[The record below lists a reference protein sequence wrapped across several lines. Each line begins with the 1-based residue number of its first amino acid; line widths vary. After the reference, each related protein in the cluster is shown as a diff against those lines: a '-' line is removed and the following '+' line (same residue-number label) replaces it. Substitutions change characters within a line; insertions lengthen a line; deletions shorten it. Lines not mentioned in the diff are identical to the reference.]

1 MLFRTANRN
10 DIVAL
15 ALMPLM
21 LIGFWVNTLLF
32 DQSPSFP
39 YDNNPMPLW
48 DLVITALKGRHL
60 VASLISLFIALIM
73 MFSVN
78 RITNRYT
85 LFSGQTNIPGFI
97 YMLLISGYLMAQK
110 LHPVWMFTPLLML
123 ATERLFL
130 ASGQRKPMTWCFE
143 ASFWLSLG
151 TLFYAKGIYFIVFL
165 WMIMFILRLMN
176 LRSLLASIIGI
187 ILPYLFAFGYYFWTD
202 QSLGFLETI
211 FENFVSPIAFYKHT
225 MYSQIYNGILIF
237 LVFISILSVVRTL
250 PAIKII
256 TRKHYRIFIWLIVLC
271 VVASITPYFSLEVTP
286 VLAIGASIIVGR
298 FFALIRRRFLQELFL
313 YILVACTIAAQFLI

>member
-1 MLFRTANRN
+1 MLFRTTNRN

-15 ALMPLM
+15 ALMPLL
-21 LIGFWVNTLLF
+21 LIGFWLNTLLF

-48 DLVITALKGRHL
+48 DLVINSLKGHHL
-60 VASLISLFIALIM
+60 LASLISMFIALIM
-73 MFSVN
+73 MLSIN
-78 RITNRYT
+78 RITNRYA
-85 LFSGQTNIPGFI
+85 LFNGQTNIPGFV
-97 YMLLISGYLMAQK
+97 YMLLVSGYLMAQK
-110 LHPVWMFTPLLML
+110 LHPVWMFTPLLIL
-123 ATERLFL
+123 ATERLFA

-151 TLFYAKGIYFIVFL
+151 TLFYAKGIYFIVLL
-165 WMIMFILRLMN
+165 WMVMFILRLMN
-176 LRSLLASIIGI
+176 MRSLLASIIGLT
-187 ILPYLFAFGYYFWTD
+187 LPYLFAFGYYFWFD
-202 QSLGFLETI
+202 QSATFLETV

-225 MYSQIYNGILIF
+225 IYSQVYNGILIF

-271 VVASITPYFSLEVTP
+271 VVAAITPYYSLEVMP
-286 VLAIGASIIVGR
+286 IWAIGASIVVGR
-298 FFALIRRRFLQELFL
+298 FLALIRRRILQEVLF
-313 YILVACTIAAQFLI
+313 YILIACTIAAQFLI